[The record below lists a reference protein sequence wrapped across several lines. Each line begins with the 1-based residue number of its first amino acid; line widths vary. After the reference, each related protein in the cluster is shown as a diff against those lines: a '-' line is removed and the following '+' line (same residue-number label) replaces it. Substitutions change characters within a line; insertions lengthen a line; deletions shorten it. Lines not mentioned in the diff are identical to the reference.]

1 MFHPTRKISTPRSMP
16 SNVASSSTAVDSAQE
31 VKNTVVRTRNLS
43 YSFAGKPPNDTLLTY
58 RIAADHKGDSVGSV
72 YPMDFCE
79 KEIKDQFSSD
89 GKLVMTGCVKKH
101 DVSIHLN
108 TPQKREPQ
116 LKIFRD
122 RTVPIEK
129 EKIDRLPHNLPPGEY
144 QWAELKLQVSKPE
157 KESVLNKAKK
167 AFSAYSP
174 LPSTTDRKR
183 TLFGLYRVDN
193 NGQQH
198 LYMLQ
203 PNLTP
208 MPGNPFLAK
217 TPFNRLMYENL
228 MHIHPEPNHE
238 HTVETFLIAQ
248 AQPSHIQQ
256 GQVDELPGTSASAQ
270 YAPALPYRVH
280 PDLRGLQLGA
290 PAIPVRRPSIVTT
303 KKDSVDIDLAMWSK
317 KLLEKEKREKNI
329 AKLQERKAE
338 LEREK
343 MSLQEQKA
351 PEETTVQQ
359 ATLSATRPIQAQ
371 VVQKE
376 RAKSAAAQKSS
387 PKKIAFTE

>member
-1 MFHPTRKISTPRSMP
+1 MVS
-16 SNVASSSTAVDSAQE
+16 
-31 VKNTVVRTRNLS
+31 TRNLS
-43 YSFAGKPPNDTLLTY
+43 YSFAGKPPNNELFTY
-58 RIAADHKGDSVGSV
+58 RIAADHQDDIVGSV

-89 GKLVMTGCVKKH
+89 DKLVMTGCVKKH

-108 TPQKREPQ
+108 TAEKRKPQ
-116 LKIFRD
+116 LKIFHD

-129 EKIDRLPHNLPPGEY
+129 EKIDLLPHNLPPGQY

-157 KESVLNKAKK
+157 KESVVDKIKK
-167 AFSAYSP
+167 PFSTYRP

-193 NGQQH
+193 NGQH

-228 MHIHPEPNHE
+228 MHIHPEPHHE
-238 HTVETFLIAQ
+238 RTTETFLIAQ
-248 AQPSHIQQ
+248 AQLSHIQQ

-290 PAIPVRRPSIVTT
+290 PAIPVRHPSIGIT
-303 KKDSVDIDLAMWSK
+303 KQDSVDIDLAMQSK
-317 KLLEKEKREKNI
+317 KLLEKEKREKDI

-343 MSLQEQKA
+343 ISLQEQKKA
-351 PEETTVQQ
+351 AEETTVQQ
-359 ATLSATRPIQAQ
+359 ATLSATRSIQTQ
-371 VVQKE
+371 TVQEE

-387 PKKIAFTE
+387 PKKIALTE